1 MMADDKIKVLVLLNI
16 LNPGT
21 GPFQRAI
28 RFNDKKMVTTIL
40 SCFDTSQEVRAKAA
54 LLSNN
59 LGNKRLVGLGHR
71 NKVVLV
77 YKLCRYIYY
86 SKADIVQTNHTFSSV
101 VAIIFCFLF
110 MKCKVVNFEGT
121 LLRSMV
127 KIKYF
132 FVQSV
137 IGFADASICVSNA
150 VKNDNE
156 FYDNSWRKRLNRKVI
171 YNGVDHADIDKFH
184 WPDFRTLNSI
194 GQDKLVIGFVGDLKS
209 VKDIPTLL
217 RAFSMSKFAKSSAQL
232 VIIGDGEL
240 KKDLIDLSISL
251 EIRQYVTFTGML
263 ERREVYGVL
272 KEMSIFVL
280 PSKVEGLSEAL
291 AQAMSSSLPVITSN
305 IKPNTELVK
314 DGYNGFVF
322 PLGDEKSLSVLLDK
336 LLDDKKLRVR
346 LGANGKAVAD
356 DRLSIY
362 DIVEQYYQF
371 YKDTING

>member
-1 MMADDKIKVLVLLNI
+1 
-16 LNPGT
+16 
-21 GPFQRAI
+21 
-28 RFNDKKMVTTIL
+28 
-40 SCFDTSQEVRAKAA
+40 
-54 LLSNN
+54 
-59 LGNKRLVGLGHR
+59 
-71 NKVVLV
+71 
-77 YKLCRYIYY
+77 
-86 SKADIVQTNHTFSSV
+86 
-101 VAIIFCFLF
+101 
-110 MKCKVVNFEGT
+110 
-121 LLRSMV
+121 
-127 KIKYF
+127 
-132 FVQSV
+132 
-137 IGFADASICVSNA
+137 
-150 VKNDNE
+150 
-156 FYDNSWRKRLNRKVI
+156 
-171 YNGVDHADIDKFH
+171 
-184 WPDFRTLNSI
+184 
-194 GQDKLVIGFVGDLKS
+194 
-209 VKDIPTLL
+209 
-217 RAFSMSKFAKSSAQL
+217 MSKFAKSSAQL